1 MMSKDLTAPG
11 GPSPLSQLR
20 AEAHTGSGARW
31 LFSDQADALARY
43 ALKFH
48 EGVRLM
54 EACAPT
60 FHEPVR
66 DVSWE
71 MIGADSDGENWE
83 DHRDPQRA
91 YRLFQAKLRLAA
103 RDGVRLKYKLWLG
116 RGA

>member
-1 MMSKDLTAPG
+1 MTSRDPAAAD
-11 GPSPLSQLR
+11 GPSMLARLR
-20 AEAHTGSGARW
+20 AEAHTGSGASW
-31 LFSDQADALARY
+31 LYSDQADALARY

-71 MIGADSDGENWE
+71 MIGADCEGENWE

-91 YRLFQAKLRLAA
+91 YRLFRAKLRLAA

>member
-1 MMSKDLTAPG
+1 
-11 GPSPLSQLR
+11 
-20 AEAHTGSGARW
+20 
-31 LFSDQADALARY
+31 
-43 ALKFH
+43 
-48 EGVRLM
+48 M

-91 YRLFQAKLRLAA
+91 YRLFRAKLRLAA
-103 RDGVRLKYKLWLG
+103 RDGVRPEVQALARARRLRALACPATGIRPGIFPATTVYTG
-116 RGA
+116 NMRRHSAS